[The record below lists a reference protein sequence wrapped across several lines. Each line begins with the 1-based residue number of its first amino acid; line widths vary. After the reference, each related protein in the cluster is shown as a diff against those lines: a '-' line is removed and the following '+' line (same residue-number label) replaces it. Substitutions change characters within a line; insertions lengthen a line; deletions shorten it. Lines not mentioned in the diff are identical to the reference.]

1 MLISANI
8 SLKVSFDKMAMFMI
22 PFIAVLICAMLVSVN
37 SITANAKILETED
50 KKLATGR
57 IDSAQKDV
65 NGNTSWLLSGNWKS
79 NLFTSMIF
87 NDTNPAKFSATVNM
101 VLANG
106 SSPHKHKISD
116 FSLTR
121 VSIQNNATTYE
132 GTLSLSMMDGPVF
145 GIPYLIKHFQ
155 NDTISI
161 SLEGI
166 TSDQLNVVNHFGRT
180 PIIGKFTN

>member
-1 MLISANI
+1 MIS
-8 SLKVSFDKMAMFMI
+8 
-22 PFIAVLICAMLVSVN
+22 FIAVVICAMLVSVI

-79 NLFTSMIF
+79 NLFTTTMKF

-101 VLANG
+101 VMTNG

-121 VSIQNNATTYE
+121 VAIQDNATTYE

-166 TSDQLNVVNHFGRT
+166 TSDQLNVVNHFGGI